1 MIQLTNYYII
11 FAVEKKK
18 NINKKPTYLKN
29 TTAMKKILLVAI
41 MAMLTVAS
49 YAHKRVLNAVPVSND
64 TIYYNVDNIRVDDKS
79 DAAYGRLLLTAGKG
93 VDKRDIFRDFYPNG
107 TLKAEGGYS
116 FIDLSDDNNTQLEGE
131 VTAYYPNGKEKWQ
144 GKFVNG
150 KANGYFTV
158 MMRDGSIATA
168 QFVNGKSK
176 LDYFVVTAADG
187 TMSKRDVKDLK
198 HLLKK

>member
-1 MIQLTNYYII
+1 
-11 FAVEKKK
+11 
-18 NINKKPTYLKN
+18 
-29 TTAMKKILLVAI
+29 MKKILLVAI

-93 VDKRDIFRDFYPNG
+93 VEKREIFRDF
-107 TLKAEGGYS
+107 
-116 FIDLSDDNNTQLEGE
+116 
-131 VTAYYPNGKEKWQ
+131 YPNGKEKWQ

-198 HLLKK
+198 HLLKR

>member
-1 MIQLTNYYII
+1 MSTTRAMPLT
-11 FAVEKKK
+11 AVCF
-18 NINKKPTYLKN
+18 
-29 TTAMKKILLVAI
+29 
-41 MAMLTVAS
+41 
-49 YAHKRVLNAVPVSND
+49 
-64 TIYYNVDNIRVDDKS
+64 
-79 DAAYGRLLLTAGKG
+79 AGKG
-93 VDKRDIFRDFYPNG
+93 VEKRDIFRDFYPNG

-116 FIDLSDDNNTQLEGE
+116 FIDLSNDNNTQLDGE
-131 VTAYYPNGKEKWQ
+131 VTAFYPNGKEKWQ

>member
-18 NINKKPTYLKN
+18 KYKQKTYIFKN

-116 FIDLSDDNNTQLEGE
+116 FIDLSNDNNTQLDGE
-131 VTAYYPNGKEKWQ
+131 VTAFYPNGKEKWQ

-187 TMSKRDVKDLK
+187 TMSKRDVNDLK

>member
-18 NINKKPTYLKN
+18 NINKKTYIFKN

-116 FIDLSDDNNTQLEGE
+116 FIDLSNDNNTQLEGE
-131 VTAYYPNGKEKWQ
+131 VTAFYPNGKEKWQ

-198 HLLKK
+198 HLLKR

>member
-1 MIQLTNYYII
+1 
-11 FAVEKKK
+11 
-18 NINKKPTYLKN
+18 
-29 TTAMKKILLVAI
+29 MKKILLVAI

-116 FIDLSDDNNTQLEGE
+116 FIDLSNDNNTQLEGE
-131 VTAYYPNGKEKWQ
+131 VTAFYPNGKEKWQ
-144 GKFVNG
+144 GKLVNG

-198 HLLKK
+198 HLLKR

>member
-1 MIQLTNYYII
+1 
-11 FAVEKKK
+11 
-18 NINKKPTYLKN
+18 
-29 TTAMKKILLVAI
+29 

-93 VDKRDIFRDFYPNG
+93 VEKRDIFRDFYPNG

-116 FIDLSDDNNTQLEGE
+116 FIDLSNDNNTQLDGE
-131 VTAYYPNGKEKWQ
+131 VTAFYPNGKEKWQ
-144 GKFVNG
+144 GK
-150 KANGYFTV
+150 
-158 MMRDGSIATA
+158 
-168 QFVNGKSK
+168 FVNGKSK

-187 TMSKRDVKDLK
+187 TMSKRDVNDLK

>member
-1 MIQLTNYYII
+1 
-11 FAVEKKK
+11 
-18 NINKKPTYLKN
+18 
-29 TTAMKKILLVAI
+29 MKKILLVAI

-49 YAHKRVLNAVPVSND
+49 YAHKRVLTAVPVSND
-64 TIYYNVDNIRVDDKS
+64 TIYYNVDNIRVYDKS
-79 DAAYGRLLLTAGKG
+79 DAAYGR
-93 VDKRDIFRDFYPNG
+93 
-107 TLKAEGGYS
+107 LKAEGGYS
-116 FIDLSDDNNTQLEGE
+116 FIDLSNDNNTQLDGE
-131 VTAYYPNGKEKWQ
+131 VTAFYPNGKEKWQ

-187 TMSKRDVKDLK
+187 TISKRDVKDLK

>member
-18 NINKKPTYLKN
+18 KYKQKTYIFKN

-116 FIDLSDDNNTQLEGE
+116 FIDLSNDNNTQLEGE

>member
-1 MIQLTNYYII
+1 
-11 FAVEKKK
+11 
-18 NINKKPTYLKN
+18 
-29 TTAMKKILLVAI
+29 MKKILLVAI
-41 MAMLTVAS
+41 MAMLTLAS

-93 VDKRDIFRDFYPNG
+93 VEKRDIFRDFYPNG

-116 FIDLSDDNNTQLEGE
+116 FIDLSNDNNTQLDGE
-131 VTAYYPNGKEKWQ
+131 VTAFYPNGKEKWQ

>member
-18 NINKKPTYLKN
+18 NINKKPTYLK
-29 TTAMKKILLVAI
+29 TLQLLLVAI

-116 FIDLSDDNNTQLEGE
+116 FIDLSNDNNTQLEGE
-131 VTAYYPNGKEKWQ
+131 VTAFYPNGKEKWQ

-198 HLLKK
+198 HLLKR

>member
-18 NINKKPTYLKN
+18 KYKQKTYIFKN

-93 VDKRDIFRDFYPNG
+93 VEKRDIFRDFYPNG

-116 FIDLSDDNNTQLEGE
+116 FIDLSNDNNTQLDGE
-131 VTAYYPNGKEKWQ
+131 VTAFYPNGKEKWQ

-176 LDYFVVTAADG
+176 LDYFVVTAVDG
-187 TMSKRDVKDLK
+187 TISKRDVKDLK

>member
-18 NINKKPTYLKN
+18 KYKQKTYIFKN

>member
-18 NINKKPTYLKN
+18 KYKQKTYIFKN

-116 FIDLSDDNNTQLEGE
+116 FIDLSNDNNTQLEGE
-131 VTAYYPNGKEKWQ
+131 VTAFYPNGKEKWQ

-198 HLLKK
+198 HLLKR

>member
-18 NINKKPTYLKN
+18 KYKQKTYIFKN

-93 VDKRDIFRDFYPNG
+93 VEKRDIFRDFYPNG

-116 FIDLSDDNNTQLEGE
+116 FIDLSNDNNTQLDGE
-131 VTAYYPNGKEKWQ
+131 VTAFYPNGKEKWQ

-187 TMSKRDVKDLK
+187 TMSKRDVNDLK

>member
-1 MIQLTNYYII
+1 
-11 FAVEKKK
+11 
-18 NINKKPTYLKN
+18 
-29 TTAMKKILLVAI
+29 

-79 DAAYGRLLLTAGKG
+79 DAAYGRLLLTAGPAGKG
-93 VDKRDIFRDFYPNG
+93 VEKRDIFRDFYPNG

-116 FIDLSDDNNTQLEGE
+116 FIDLSNDNNTQLDGE
-131 VTAYYPNGKEKWQ
+131 VTAFYPNGKEKWQ

-187 TMSKRDVKDLK
+187 TMSKRDVNDLK